1 MTVMVIGLA
10 CRVDHNQPIVAAV
23 RVARAEGQVVATV
36 VLDRVRLSMHHDQ
49 AQQLLNLSADLDA
62 LLKDAGAEAVVIRT
76 IESWGGR
83 NRAPHEPSTRIRL
96 WVEGVM
102 LAAARR
108 HVESVEAL
116 TGQMIGVA
124 CEGRKKEE
132 VEAQARELV
141 GSNVLLIDACAAGLA
156 ALARVESA

>member
-1 MTVMVIGLA
+1 MVIGLA
-10 CRVDHNQPIVAAV
+10 CRVDHNQPVIAAV
-23 RVARAEGQVVATV
+23 RLDRLDGLIVARVL
-36 VLDRVRLSMHHDQ
+36 LDRVRLSMHHDQ

-62 LLKDAGAEAVVIRT
+62 LVKGAGAQAVVIRT
-76 IESWGGR
+76 IESWGGGKR
-83 NRAPHEPSTRIRL
+83 SPHEPSTRIRL

-124 CEGRKKEE
+124 CDGRKKEE
-132 VEAQARELV
+132 VEAQARTFV
-141 GSNVLLIDACAAGLA
+141 GSNAVLIDACAAGLA
-156 ALARVESA
+156 ALARVESI